1 MSLITID
8 GYKLACFVKPG
19 GPTGIVFLHGLG
31 ASKRSFD
38 PLFQEKALKGYT
50 LASIDLPGC
59 GDSSHPDRFSYTMKD
74 QAGLVLKWIGDLKL
88 AQVVL
93 VGHSMG
99 GVICLHLAESLK
111 TDVGAF
117 LNLEGNLGYEDCTF
131 SKLAASM
138 GQQDF
143 ERRGYIEFKNRLK
156 NSLKRSFSPGLQGY
170 YQNISKADPGG
181 FYLSSLSLVQESRHG
196 NLKERFCLLPVKK
209 WYIFGAKS
217 MNPSSRAFLERQ
229 GVPYYVV
236 PESGHF
242 MMDDQPH
249 LFRDIL
255 VEAVQYVG

>member
-181 FYLSSLSLVQESRHG
+181 FYLSSRDFV
-196 NLKERFCLLPVKK
+196 FCLL
-209 WYIFGAKS
+209 KS
-217 MNPSSRAFLERQ
+217 GIYSEPSL
-229 GVPYYVV
+229 
-236 PESGHF
+236 
-242 MMDDQPH
+242 
-249 LFRDIL
+249 
-255 VEAVQYVG
+255 